1 MSEMTPSLFSAVV
14 AAPFGR
20 MGIRLEAGDLREL
33 VYLPAAYELR
43 TPRDVLSRE
52 IAAQLKAY
60 FKQPDFAFSLPIPR
74 RRHRASA
81 QSMAADI
88 RHTMR
93 RSADLCAGRAP
104 NRLRAARGRAGLR
117 CELVPIDHSV
127 PSGHC
132 RKWYW
137 WLCAP

>member
-1 MSEMTPSLFSAVV
+1 MSEVTPSLFSAVV

-20 MGIRLEAGDLREL
+20 MGIRLEAGELREL

-43 TPRDVLSRE
+43 TPRDALSRD

-60 FKQPDFAFSLPIPR
+60 FKQPDFAFALPLPEDKRDSLW
-74 RRHRASA
+74 
-81 QSMAADI
+81 
-88 RHTMR
+88 
-93 RSADLCAGRAP
+93 RSSDLCAGRAP

-117 CELVPIDHSV
+117 CELVPLDHSV
-127 PSGHC
+127 PSGHRC
-132 RKWYW
+132 TWYW